1 MAICKNCG
9 AQYSDTEERCPY
21 CGASREGE
29 SQRIEREDQLEYER
43 ERQKVKALPKQRAR
57 KRTRIALAAAG
68 LLLAGIVIWTAV
80 SRITDSRRE
89 RQQARREAEASR
101 VMEEYFQAGSYEELY
116 EYYNSLESHSPSDDK
131 YWEVGSAWS
140 WMDFVRESQKALD
153 TEKGPY
159 AYYGISYAL
168 SGGAEALRTIE
179 EGLSD
184 GVTRGNEEVLRGFE
198 TEILG
203 FFREDLQMTDEEID
217 AVMEMEEREEFDAM
231 DAKLSERL
239 GL

>member
-89 RQQARREAEASR
+89 RQQARQEAEASR
-101 VMEEYFQAGSYEELY
+101 VMEEY
-116 EYYNSLESHSPSDDK
+116 
-131 YWEVGSAWS
+131 
-140 WMDFVRESQKALD
+140 
-153 TEKGPY
+153 
-159 AYYGISYAL
+159 
-168 SGGAEALRTIE
+168 
-179 EGLSD
+179 
-184 GVTRGNEEVLRGFE
+184 
-198 TEILG
+198 
-203 FFREDLQMTDEEID
+203 
-217 AVMEMEEREEFDAM
+217 
-231 DAKLSERL
+231 
-239 GL
+239 